1 MENFFPH
8 DKFLD
13 EKFPQHIP
21 LFSTPA
27 SNKENPPENACT
39 LPNNHYYM

>member
-1 MENFFPH
+1 MEIFFPH

-13 EKFPQHIP
+13 EKLPQYIPSSQPFPQP
-21 LFSTPA
+21 
-27 SNKENPPENACT
+27 KNPPEKACT

>member
-1 MENFFPH
+1 MEIFFPH

-13 EKFPQHIP
+13 G

-27 SNKENPPENACT
+27 SNQKNPPENACT